1 MYQDQMKPVERAK
14 ALAAGKDVDRMPVDI
29 MYGAPAHALMGWTL
43 QQEMC
48 IRDRARLPRH
58 HFPTQLA
65 GYL

>member
-43 QQEMC
+43 QQEWES
-48 IRDRARLPRH
+48 RGAKKALPSITCR
-58 HFPTQLA
+58 
-65 GYL
+65 